1 MQELRRDVL
10 KSVDE
15 KIDQRLGSA
24 VNEVKSMLEEARKSA
39 AQAQAAVSKATAPGG
54 PSVGGPALPKG
65 SAAGTWSPWTP
76 RTLEVKGLCDWAQ
89 RFSQGMSS
97 EFAEEYLEK
106 IKEVLGSNG
115 DAIDWRKSVS
125 ANRYAYDFKVVIVMK
140 ELEDQGEARRRA
152 YAGSSSWTVFGE
164 VDNETAIAVGGR
176 IRGGVRSWGAGIR
189 HTYITTT
196 THLYI
201 SCYMP
206 DSGRSEE
213 EYLKALDDISMTM
226 QKKRG
231 RGRFRKKII
240 VGGDLDVS
248 MTPNLGDI
256 TGAGC
261 PERRAR
267 GVNEQDQ
274 DSRRSMQMSRR
285 TRIRSRRGVKQHA
298 LLADA
303 HDGLRMARR

>member
-140 ELEDQGEARRRA
+140 ELEDQGKRAAGPMLAQAR
-152 YAGSSSWTVFGE
+152 GLS
-164 VDNETAIAVGGR
+164 
-176 IRGGVRSWGAGIR
+176 
-189 HTYITTT
+189 
-196 THLYI
+196 L
-201 SCYMP
+201 
-206 DSGRSEE
+206 GRSTTKRRLPSAGGFEE
-213 EYLKALDDISMTM
+213 ESDRGAPESATLTSRPLRTCTSHATCRTLGGA
-226 QKKRG
+226 KR
-231 RGRFRKKII
+231 
-240 VGGDLDVS
+240 S
-248 MTPNLGDI
+248 T
-256 TGAGC
+256 
-261 PERRAR
+261 
-267 GVNEQDQ
+267 
-274 DSRRSMQMSRR
+274 
-285 TRIRSRRGVKQHA
+285 
-298 LLADA
+298 
-303 HDGLRMARR
+303 